1 MTDSSFKKFRTPCL
15 GSFKSKKT
23 PKMLLIRQM
32 LNSSRDS
39 QNCFLGRKTKKTGF
53 ITGLQLIIV
62 KN

>member
-1 MTDSSFKKFRTPCL
+1 
-15 GSFKSKKT
+15 
-23 PKMLLIRQM
+23 MLFIRQM

-39 QNCFLGRKTKKTGF
+39 RNCFLDRKTKQTGF

>member
-23 PKMLLIRQM
+23 PKMLLIRH
-32 LNSSRDS
+32 SSRDS
-39 QNCFLGRKTKKTGF
+39 RNYFLGRKTKQTGF